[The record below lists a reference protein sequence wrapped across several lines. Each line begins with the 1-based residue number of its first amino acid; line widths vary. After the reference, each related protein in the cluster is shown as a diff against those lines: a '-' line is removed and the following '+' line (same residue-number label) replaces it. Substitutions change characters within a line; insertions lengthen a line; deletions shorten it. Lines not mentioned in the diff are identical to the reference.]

1 MIARVVLIFT
11 ILIHI
16 SLGLYIRPAKENKT
30 TKPVVENM
38 KSDAGEWKMFQ
49 QMLNLTDKKVELL
62 KAQKDQQETKNLL
75 YRFIRENPKLI
86 NTNNNNAKE
95 SKLKKSQNNTQQ
107 INNILKPSKN
117 YELKNKSQ
125 KDINRP
131 IHTIA
136 VKQNFDMSSVKFCQL
151 LKLFLMKRKLLSH
164 SNNINYGEPDNN
176 IPRDDKLHNFICD
189 DSIIFYKN
197 DYKSEGE
204 VSMQDLI
211 FQAVLDYWRQDM
223 EERKFMNS
231 RQE

>member
-49 QMLNLTDKKVELL
+49 QMLNLTDKKVHCLR
-62 KAQKDQQETKNLL
+62 A
-75 YRFIRENPKLI
+75 
-86 NTNNNNAKE
+86 
-95 SKLKKSQNNTQQ
+95 S
-107 INNILKPSKN
+107 PSVH
-117 YELKNKSQ
+117 S
-125 KDINRP
+125 P
-131 IHTIA
+131 VFPPFH
-136 VKQNFDMSSVKFCQL
+136 
-151 LKLFLMKRKLLSH
+151 RKLLSH

>member
-1 MIARVVLIFT
+1 MNRVM
-11 ILIHI
+11 
-16 SLGLYIRPAKENKT
+16 
-30 TKPVVENM
+30 ENM
-38 KSDAGEWKMFQ
+38 KNDASEWKMFQ

-62 KAQKDQQETKNLL
+62 KSQKDQEETKNLL

-95 SKLKKSQNNTQQ
+95 GKVKKTENNTQQ
-107 INNILKPSKN
+107 INNILKTSKN

-125 KDINRP
+125 KDIKRP

-136 VKQNFDMSSVKFCQL
+136 VKQNFDMSSAKFCQL

-164 SNNINYGEPDNN
+164 SNNINDDEPDNN

-197 DYKSEGE
+197 DFKSEAE

-223 EERKFMNS
+223 EERKLMNS

>member
-1 MIARVVLIFT
+1 
-11 ILIHI
+11 
-16 SLGLYIRPAKENKT
+16 
-30 TKPVVENM
+30 
-38 KSDAGEWKMFQ
+38 
-49 QMLNLTDKKVELL
+49 MLCFVFNFPVELL
-62 KAQKDQQETKNLL
+62 KSQKDQEETKNLL

-95 SKLKKSQNNTQQ
+95 GKVKKTENNTQQ

-117 YELKNKSQ
+117 YELRNKSQ
-125 KDINRP
+125 KDIKRP

-136 VKQNFDMSSVKFCQL
+136 VKQNFDMSSAKFCQL

-164 SNNINYGEPDNN
+164 SNNINDDEPDNN
-176 IPRDDKLHNFICD
+176 IPRNDKLHNFICD

-197 DYKSEGE
+197 DFKSEAE

-223 EERKFMNS
+223 EERKLMNS

>member
-1 MIARVVLIFT
+1 MRNNE
-11 ILIHI
+11 
-16 SLGLYIRPAKENKT
+16 LYRAVSSK
-30 TKPVVENM
+30 
-38 KSDAGEWKMFQ
+38 F
-49 QMLNLTDKKVELL
+49 ELL